1 VHRIQKSHLILA
13 LGVLVLAACR
23 TSPPTV
29 AASDQPRPLA
39 APQSAA
45 SRIIRATGTVQAVR
59 SFTLRVPQLTETAN
73 SGRGSQLTLTALVP
87 NGTAAKK
94 GDVLAEFDQTA
105 RLDELR
111 DAKAKLNELEH
122 QREEKRAQV
131 DSDSAKRQVVIRE
144 AEVELGKAEIQLQ
157 KGPVLAD
164 LDRQKNEVKAASARE
179 RLTTLNNAHQHWL
192 KSETAAVRVLELK
205 CERQKLVV
213 DRLQMNLEKLTVH
226 APHDG
231 MIAYENVW
239 RNGSMGPPQ
248 VGDQMWSNQPVL
260 RIFDP
265 NEMII
270 DTQVNESD
278 AAVLGT
284 LAGATVY
291 LDAYP
296 TAKFYARLENASPV
310 ATAGLESPVRNFSAR
325 FRIEQ
330 SDARLL
336 PDLSASLE
344 IAAGGAAPEARK

>member
-1 VHRIQKSHLILA
+1 LA
-13 LGVLVLAACR
+13 LGCLALPACH
-23 TSPPTV
+23 SGPPTV
-29 AASDQPRPLA
+29 AASDQPGPSPIVQKL
-39 APQSAA
+39 AA
-45 SRIIRATGTVQAVR
+45 SRIVRATGTVQAVR
-59 SFTLRVPQLTETAN
+59 SFTLRVPQLTETA
-73 SGRGSQLTLTALVP
+73 SGGRSQLTLTALVP

-111 DAKAKLNELEH
+111 DARARLNELEY

-131 DSDSAKRQVVIRE
+131 DSDSAKRQMTIRE
-144 AEVELGKAEIQLQ
+144 AETELGKAELQLQ

-164 LDRQKNEVKAASARE
+164 LDRQKNEVKAESARQ
-179 RLTTLNNAHQHWL
+179 RLAALGRAHQHWL
-192 KSETAAVRVLELK
+192 KSEAAAVRVLELK
-205 CERQKLVV
+205 CGRQKLVV
-213 DRLQMNLEKLTVH
+213 DRLQMNLEKLSIR

-239 RNGSMGPPQ
+239 RQGSMGPPQ
-248 VGDQMWSNQPVL
+248 VGDQMWPNQPVL

-296 TAKFYARLENASPV
+296 SARFQARLLNASPV
-310 ATAGLESPVRNFSAR
+310 ATAGLESPVRSFTAR

-344 IAAGGAAPEARK
+344 ISPGEAPSGVSR